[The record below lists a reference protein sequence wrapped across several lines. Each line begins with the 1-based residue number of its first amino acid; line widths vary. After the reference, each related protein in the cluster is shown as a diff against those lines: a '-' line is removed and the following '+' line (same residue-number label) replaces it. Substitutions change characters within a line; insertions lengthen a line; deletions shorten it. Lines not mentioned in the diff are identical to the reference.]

1 VLYSLLTIHLWFSYP
16 SCDNS
21 VFGPAKKAITT
32 ACCLLSYGMCFCGDK
47 AQCMTENL
55 QGVSECVNLHVIV
68 SNWWYLTGKCV
79 SWLIVQ
85 IRQSKHMPGAPSFVV
100 KLQGDARSCKIK
112 SNRLVFGSPRRENLE
127 SGWCPCVV
135 CWGVYCLLF
144 PKYELPAPKWCPDT
158 FSVRSISHA
167 EFYLQIKF
175 SKTVPGGLGL
185 ESVKTQNFSC
195 LHIILSGRP
204 VLVLLEWAVYTL
216 PSKQEVESDVA
227 PAKFLTSVFRYQAM
241 RCIDRLRLGEELNCI
256 HNGGL
261 CDRISVHL

>member
-1 VLYSLLTIHLWFSYP
+1 ML
-16 SCDNS
+16 
-21 VFGPAKKAITT
+21 
-32 ACCLLSYGMCFCGDK
+32 
-47 AQCMTENL
+47 
-55 QGVSECVNLHVIV
+55 
-68 SNWWYLTGKCV
+68 
-79 SWLIVQ
+79 
-85 IRQSKHMPGAPSFVV
+85 GAPSFVV
-100 KLQGDARSCKIK
+100 KLQGAARSCKIK

-135 CWGVYCLLF
+135 CWGVYCLF
-144 PKYELPAPKWCPDT
+144 PSMSFLHPSGVLTP
-158 FSVRSISHA
+158 SVSAISHA

-185 ESVKTQNFSC
+185 ESVKTQNLSC

-227 PAKFLTSVFRYQAM
+227 PAKFLTSVFRYQPM